1 MWVKLILVMLLKYY
15 LKFEYMYIRIFKLTM
30 RSAIG
35 LLLFTARVIAVHLG
49 MNLTYILN
57 QINELEELK

>member
-1 MWVKLILVMLLKYY
+1 MKLILMMLPEYY

-35 LLLFTARVIAVHLG
+35 LLLFTARGIAVHLG

>member
-35 LLLFTARVIAVHLG
+35 LLLFTAREIAVHLG